1 MPAESSS
8 GEMGSPGMSKSSSLP
23 ALGGSPSGS
32 SDWSPGGGVAKA
44 RPGLSAHE
52 KERILAMVQDGLE
65 KMDGDQL
72 MDSYSCFRSVT
83 DALKTAIEKPMRKR
97 HAAARRERAQQQG
110 GPGYQHIVGG
120 LVSKVIK

>member
-1 MPAESSS
+1 
-8 GEMGSPGMSKSSSLP
+8 MSKSSSLP

-72 MDSYSCFRSVT
+72 MDSYSCFRGVT
-83 DALKTAIEKPMRKR
+83 DALKTAIEKPMRKGR
-97 HAAARRERAQQQG
+97 TEGEGAAAGRA
-110 GPGYQHIVGG
+110 G
-120 LVSKVIK
+120 LSAHS